1 MAALKV
7 LYNKVH
13 QVIAT
18 DLTQSMPIY
27 LSWKLLFLPSMFLPC
42 DVWLSCALSM
52 FSEYPVCMYIMHEL
66 SDV

>member
-1 MAALKV
+1 MQFNFCKIMAALKV

-27 LSWKLLFLPSMFLPC
+27 LS
-42 DVWLSCALSM
+42 
-52 FSEYPVCMYIMHEL
+52 
-66 SDV
+66 